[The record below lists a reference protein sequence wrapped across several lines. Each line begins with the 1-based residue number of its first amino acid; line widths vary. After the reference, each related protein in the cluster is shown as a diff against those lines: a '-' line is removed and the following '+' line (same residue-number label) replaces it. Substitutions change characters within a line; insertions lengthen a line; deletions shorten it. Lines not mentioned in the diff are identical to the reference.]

1 MARFAD
7 TQGCIP
13 NFSAE
18 GLSMS
23 ICRPRLVARRV
34 LGIAVLLSTVTRL
47 VDAQSHCP
55 KEVVGH
61 TNKGNTWDGHLIGE
75 RPVTEESTQN
85 SGTASGTVS
94 GTAGTPA
101 GGGGASVSGTTGSTT
116 NSSHAPTATVFAAL
130 KTAGASTPSRSALSS
145 PTSSP
150 SAIGA
155 TRAFR
160 PCALRWTLTRRS

>member
-1 MARFAD
+1 
-7 TQGCIP
+7 
-13 NFSAE
+13 
-18 GLSMS
+18 
-23 ICRPRLVARRV
+23 V

-116 NSSHAPTATVFAAL
+116 KKQTTTYNVGTYEFENGQRYDVNC
-130 KTAGASTPSRSALSS
+130 STLMVEGRVK
-145 PTSSP
+145 
-150 SAIGA
+150 
-155 TRAFR
+155 
-160 PCALRWTLTRRS
+160 